1 MTTTGA
7 PPEPRRPPRFPRPNL
22 PFAWAFFR
30 ADLALA
36 WGMPLVRRGLLAT
49 ALIALGSTTPAFL
62 PVDGRGSSE
71 NAPIVQALNLQ
82 WLQGGVPR
90 FAATVVLSV
99 GVILLLDTW
108 LRLRPIGSG
117 TTAPPITWA
126 IWAIPLLACP
136 PLFSRDAYS
145 YAAQGMIVMRG
156 MDPYQSGPMALP
168 ASDYADQVDLM
179 WFWTPAPYGPLALQI
194 QHLIV
199 WLTEGNAYAGAV
211 AMRVPALASMAL
223 IAYALPRL
231 AGRVGVSRQQA
242 TWLGVLNPLAVM
254 HIVGGMHNDAIMIAL
269 MVFALLL
276 ASRGHLLLGC
286 IALGGAATVKQTA
299 VMAIIGVVALG
310 VRYRTGSVRRRPYLL
325 GLLAGSAVWLATF
338 EAITLATGL
347 GWGWIPNL
355 SVPASIRSLL
365 APTTLVGS
373 IFEGIFYL
381 AGLPRSVQMVP
392 VPLMNSIGMVTFAGL
407 ALWLTFSLA
416 PRRPVMASSLALIGF
431 CLCGPV
437 IHPWYML
444 WGGTLLA
451 STKLDRRTFKAAV
464 YVSLFLCLYSMI
476 DAAFSNDRSALIV
489 STLALVI
496 WSVQGLFR
504 RSPSATA
511 PGGLLSAQPW
521 AVGGHAE
528 APAAAPVGAA
538 AASAALATP
547 AARTALAAPSAP
559 AAPGG
564 TADPPGPD
572 EPDPADSPGG
582 PAAPGESPFGPVRR
596 RAVRRRQP

>member
-1 MTTTGA
+1 MSMREG
-7 PPEPRRPPRFPRPNL
+7 PRRPPRLPRPNL
-22 PFAWAFFR
+22 PIALAFLR
-30 ADLALA
+30 ADLAHA
-36 WGMPLVRRGLLAT
+36 WRMPLVRRGLLAT
-49 ALIALGSTTPAFL
+49 ALIALGSMTPAFL
-62 PVDGRGSSE
+62 PVDSRGSSE
-71 NAPIVQALNLQ
+71 NAPIVRALHLQ

-108 LRLRPIGSG
+108 LRLRPIAAGE
-117 TTAPPITWA
+117 TAPPVTWV
-126 IWAIPLLACP
+126 IWALPLLLCP

-168 ASDYADQVDLM
+168 GSEYADQVDLM
-179 WFWTPAPYGPLALQI
+179 WFWTPAPYGPLALQV
-194 QHLIV
+194 QHLV
-199 WLTEGNAYAGAV
+199 VALTEPNAYAGAL
-211 AMRVPALASMAL
+211 AMRIPALASMAL

-242 TWLGVLNPLAVM
+242 TWLGVLNPLAIM
-254 HIVGGMHNDAIMIAL
+254 HIVGGMHNDAMMVAL
-269 MVFALLL
+269 TVFALLL

-286 IALGGAATVKQTA
+286 VALGGAATIKQTA
-299 VMAIIGVVALG
+299 IMAIIGVVALG
-310 VRYRTGSVRRRPYLL
+310 IRYRTGSVQRRPYLL
-325 GLLAGSAVWLATF
+325 GLLAGTGVCLAAF

-373 IFEGIFYL
+373 IFEGSFLIL
-381 AGLPRSVQMVP
+381 GLPKSVQLVP
-392 VPLMNSIGMVTFAGL
+392 VPLMNSIGLVTFFGL

-451 STKLDRRTFKAAV
+451 STKMDRRTFRAAV
-464 YVSLFLCLYSMI
+464 YVSLFLCTYSMI

-489 STLALVI
+489 STLALVV

-504 RSPSATA
+504 RPAQAMTPS
-511 PGGLLSAQPW
+511 GLLGANPW
-521 AVGGHAE
+521 AVGSPAGAP
-528 APAAAPVGAA
+528 PAAG
-538 AASAALATP
+538 
-547 AARTALAAPSAP
+547 
-559 AAPGG
+559 
-564 TADPPGPD
+564 
-572 EPDPADSPGG
+572 PGG
-582 PAAPGESPFGPVRR
+582 PEAVGVAEAAVAAEATGVPEATGAAGATGPLADPTPRR
-596 RAVRRRQP
+596 

>member
-1 MTTTGA
+1 MSESGRTV
-7 PPEPRRPPRFPRPNL
+7 PPRRPPRLPRPNL
-22 PFAWAFFR
+22 PIALAFLR
-30 ADLALA
+30 ADLVQA
-36 WGMPLVRRGLLAT
+36 WAMPLVRRGLLAT
-49 ALIALGSTTPAFL
+49 ALIALGSPTPAFL
-62 PVDGRGSSE
+62 PVDSRGSTYG
-71 NAPIVQALNLQ
+71 APIVQQLHLQ
-82 WLQGGVPR
+82 WLQDGFGR
-90 FAATVVLSV
+90 FTATVVLSA

-108 LRLRPIGSG
+108 LRLRPIASAS
-117 TTAPPITWA
+117 TAPPVTWA
-126 IWAIPLLACP
+126 IWALPLLLCP

-168 ASDYADQVDLM
+168 GSEYADQVDLM
-179 WFWTPAPYGPLALQI
+179 WFWTPAPYGPLALQV

-199 WLTEGNAYAGAV
+199 WLTEGNAYLGAL

-242 TWLGVLNPLAVM
+242 VWLGVLNPLAVM
-254 HIVGGMHNDAIMIAL
+254 HIVGGMHNDAMMIAL
-269 MVFALLL
+269 TVFALLL

-286 IALGGAATVKQTA
+286 MALAGAASVKQTA

-310 VRYRTGSVRRRPYLL
+310 IRYRTGSVQRRPYLL
-325 GLLAGSAVWLATF
+325 GLAAGTAVWLVTF
-338 EAITLATGL
+338 QAITMATGL

-381 AGLPRSVQMVP
+381 LGLPRSVQMVP

-444 WGGTLLA
+444 WGGMLLA
-451 STKLDRRTFKAAV
+451 STKMDRRTFRAAV
-464 YVSLFLCLYSMI
+464 YVSLFLCTYSMI
-476 DAAFSNDRSALIV
+476 DAAVSNGLSALIV
-489 STLALVI
+489 STLALI
-496 WSVQGLFR
+496 AWSVQGLFR
-504 RSPSATA
+504 RTPAANT
-511 PGGLLSAQPW
+511 PGGLLGANPW
-521 AVGGHAE
+521 AVG
-528 APAAAPVGAA
+528 APQE
-538 AASAALATP
+538 L
-547 AARTALAAPSAP
+547 PSAGARP
-559 AAPGG
+559 PEPTAP
-564 TADPPGPD
+564 
-572 EPDPADSPGG
+572 EP
-582 PAAPGESPFGPVRR
+582 RR
-596 RAVRRRQP
+596 R